1 MTGFLIVFL
10 SAALSGTPALAQQR
24 EPAPAISVKLD
35 KPFPDSKAAFEQA
48 VEIIKKDSYNN
59 ADLTDEVVYYA
70 ALKGLLRQLSP
81 ATQKELLELWAPQ
94 VDAPRTAQAT
104 GEMMSIGVTFGL
116 DAGWLVIAD
125 VTPYSPADEAG
136 LRLHDRVIEI
146 DGSQLT
152 GKSIEDARAMIL
164 KPAGTRLTLK
174 IQRDGKF
181 LDVAMVTRK
190 LEALDVRA
198 EVVDGVGVVRVLN
211 FSAVAIKEM
220 DRELKKLA
228 DAKVRGLVVDVRGAP
243 GGVADVGR
251 LLSCKFLAKG
261 ALQSSTAGH
270 DRVAVPYFCQAQGD
284 TATPLEILVNGDTAS
299 TSELFVAGLHD
310 NGRAKIV
317 GTTTRGLGTE
327 KNVGRLKNGYAFT
340 YVLDVMYGPK
350 GTRWLERGIDPDV
363 VVAMDSSAIEAARSE
378 PQPAKRLAMDKQ
390 LAAAFALLK

>member
-1 MTGFLIVFL
+1 MTGLLIVFL
-10 SAALSGTPALAQQR
+10 PAALSGTPALAQQR

-48 VEIIKKDSYNN
+48 VEIIKKDSYNS

-228 DAKVRGLVVDVRGAP
+228 DAKARGIVVDVRGTP

-284 TATPLEILVNGDTAS
+284 TATPLAILVNGDTAS
-299 TSELFVAGLHD
+299 TSELFVAGLRD
-310 NGRAKIV
+310 SGRAKVV
-317 GTTTRGLGTE
+317 GTTTRGMGTE

-363 VVAMDSSAIEAARSE
+363 VVAMDSSAIEAARNE
-378 PQPAKRLAMDKQ
+378 PQAAKRLAMDKQ